1 MGALHDFLRA
11 GSRDGLVPL
20 ALHGGPLWEPLCYAQ
35 IGGLSLATF
44 ITLIL
49 VPVIYAISVLDLKI
63 VKWEA

>member
-1 MGALHDFLRA
+1 
-11 GSRDGLVPL
+11 
-20 ALHGGPLWEPLCYAQ
+20 
-35 IGGLSLATF
+35 LSLATF